1 MKKTLGIMFVLA
13 LVFLVAT
20 GAVYARTTLQ
30 ALPGSGWSTGIQVQN
45 VGTGVAQIVLTGYD
59 ANGAATYTDS
69 TTGANTAVGESR
81 NYTTFPSGP
90 SSFNGSG
97 VFSSD
102 QPIVAIVNINNGS
115 SGGLAAAQ
123 YQGVD
128 SSKTSTAV
136 RFPLVKNNLGG
147 KCTTFFV
154 QNAGSTADKIYAT
167 YSNGSTW
174 NSGTAVDPGDMVT
187 IDPANATPA
196 LGAGPYALTVTSTQ
210 ALAGVVTEY
219 ICTANTALQSTRG
232 FGSSDGDSTLLAPI
246 YKYAIGSP
254 SRSTGIQVQN
264 VGASSADIT
273 VTYACASC
281 GGYTQYQRSVP
292 AGTSVTFFKNTI
304 IAAAGGGATGSTG
317 TPLATGTLAAATIT
331 SNGTVVAIVN
341 ESYDTVPS
349 GYNQSATTYSAQ
361 PMSAASVKL
370 GVPLAKEKFN
380 NKTTGIQI
388 QNSDPAIQATVSVT
402 YVLNAPT
409 GAACLGTYVAQN
421 ISIDPGKS
429 VTLNALSGGGAV
441 PGGGS
446 WVGGN
451 AIKAGCFGGA
461 TIQSSN
467 GVKLVAIVNEAD
479 TNPNPALQQD
489 KKNYEAFPIQ

>member
-1 MKKTLGIMFVLA
+1 MKKSVKVTFVVVCVL
-13 LVFLVAT
+13 LLAT
-20 GAVYARTTLQ
+20 GVVYARNTLQ

-45 VGTGVAQIVLTGYD
+45 VGSGVAQIVLTGYD
-59 ANGAATYTDS
+59 AAGAATYTDS

-90 SSFNGSG
+90 SSFNGAG

-115 SGGLAAAQ
+115 SGGLAAGQ

-128 SSKTSTAV
+128 ATKTGTQI
-136 RFPLVKNNLGG
+136 RFPLVKNGNGS

-154 QNAGSTADKIYAT
+154 QNAGSSADKIYAT
-167 YSNGSTW
+167 FSNGSTW

-196 LGAGPYALTVTSTQ
+196 VPTSGNFALTVTSTQ
-210 ALAGVVTEY
+210 SLAGTVSEY
-219 ICTANTALQSTRG
+219 ICTGNTVLQATRG
-232 FGSSDGDSTLLAPI
+232 FGSSDGDSTLLVPI
-246 YKYAIGSP
+246 YKHFLGTP
-254 SRSTGIQVQN
+254 TRSTGIQVQN
-264 VGASSADIT
+264 VGASAATIT
-273 VTYACASC
+273 VTYACATCSLV
-281 GGYTQYQRSVP
+281 QYQQSVP
-292 AGTSVTFFKNTI
+292 AGASVTFFKNNI
-304 IAAAGGGATGSTG
+304 IAASGGGATGSTG
-317 TPLATGTLAAATIT
+317 TALANGTLAAATVT
-331 SNGTVVAIVN
+331 SDGSVVAIVN
-341 ESYDTVPS
+341 ESYDTVPA

-361 PMSAASVKL
+361 PMNAAAVKL

-388 QNSDPAIQATVSVT
+388 QNAGGSAATVKVT
-402 YVLNAPT
+402 YVLNA
-409 GAACLGTYVAQN
+409 GAAACQGTYIAQN
-421 ISIDPGKS
+421 INVDPGKS

-446 WVGGN
+446 WSGGN

-461 TIQSSN
+461 TVESTN

-479 TNPNPALQQD
+479 INPNPALQQD